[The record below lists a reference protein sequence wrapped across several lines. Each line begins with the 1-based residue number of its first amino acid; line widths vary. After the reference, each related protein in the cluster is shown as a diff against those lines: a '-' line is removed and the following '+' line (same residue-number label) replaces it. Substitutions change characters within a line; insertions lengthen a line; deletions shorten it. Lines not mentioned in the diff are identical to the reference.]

1 MESLEKRVEEC
12 ERRILVLE
20 KFREK
25 DLEINYKTKDDVSKA
40 IVKMEDLIDT
50 VGKLPA
56 DIEKSLTKSLDL
68 MKKEHESMMGSIA
81 GLQKNYQEFKEETEI
96 KIEELQKLINERT
109 VIQDSKDFNKI
120 KMTIITA
127 IITGIVSFV
136 IGLLVKM

>member
-50 VGKLPA
+50 VAKLPA

-68 MKKEHESMMGSIA
+68 MKKEHESMMSSID
-81 GLQKNYQEFKEETEI
+81 GLQKNYQEFKEETES

-120 KMTIITA
+120 KMTIVTA
-127 IITGIVSFV
+127 ILTGIVSFI
-136 IGLLVKM
+136 IGLLVKL

>member
-68 MKKEHESMMGSIA
+68 MKKEHESMMSSID
-81 GLQKNYQEFKEETEI
+81 GLQKNYREFKEETEN
-96 KIEELQKLINERT
+96 KIEELQKLINERN

-127 IITGIVSFV
+127 IITGIVSFI

>member
-68 MKKEHESMMGSIA
+68 MKKEHESMMSSID
-81 GLQKNYQEFKEETEI
+81 GLQKNYREFKEETEN

-127 IITGIVSFV
+127 IITGIVSFI

>member
-50 VGKLPA
+50 VAKLPA

-68 MKKEHESMMGSIA
+68 MKKEHESMMSSID
-81 GLQKNYQEFKEETEI
+81 GLQKNYQEFKEETEN

-120 KMTIITA
+120 KMTIVTA
-127 IITGIVSFV
+127 IITGIVSFI

>member
-50 VGKLPA
+50 VAKLPA

-68 MKKEHESMMGSIA
+68 MKKEHESMMSSID

>member
-50 VGKLPA
+50 VAKLPA

-68 MKKEHESMMGSIA
+68 MKKEHESMMSSID
-81 GLQKNYQEFKEETEI
+81 GLQKNYQEFKEETEN

-127 IITGIVSFV
+127 IITGIVSFI
-136 IGLLVKM
+136 IGLLVKL

>member
-50 VGKLPA
+50 VAKLPA

-68 MKKEHESMMGSIA
+68 MKKEHESMMSSID
-81 GLQKNYQEFKEETEI
+81 GLQKNYQEFKEETEN

-127 IITGIVSFV
+127 ILTGIVSFI

>member
-68 MKKEHESMMGSIA
+68 MKKEHESMMSSID
-81 GLQKNYQEFKEETEI
+81 GLQKNYREFKEETEN

-127 IITGIVSFV
+127 VITGIVSFI

>member
-50 VGKLPA
+50 VAKLPA

-68 MKKEHESMMGSIA
+68 MKKEHESMMSSID
-81 GLQKNYQEFKEETEI
+81 GLQKNYQEFKEETEN

-109 VIQDSKDFNKI
+109 VIQDSKYFNKI
-120 KMTIITA
+120 KMTIVTA
-127 IITGIVSFV
+127 IITGIVSFI

>member
-68 MKKEHESMMGSIA
+68 MKKEHESMISSID
-81 GLQKNYQEFKEETEI
+81 GLQKNYQEFKEETEN

-120 KMTIITA
+120 KMTIVTA
-127 IITGIVSFV
+127 ILTGIVSFI
-136 IGLLVKM
+136 IGLLVKL